1 MRVSEEIIIVLSFLF
16 DPALYSSSTYET
28 FILTYFLRVKKENLW
43 NIKVYVIVVSRDNL
57 IINYDASSVC

>member
-1 MRVSEEIIIVLSFLF
+1 MRVSEEIIIVLSFPF

-57 IINYDASSVC
+57 IINYDASLVC